1 MILAAGR
8 GERLRPLTDRQPKPL
23 VEVCGKP
30 LIEHHIDL
38 VVKIS
43 DRVTVLDYGTVIAE
57 GPPSAV
63 QRDERVI
70 AAYLGPAHAA
80 A

>member
-1 MILAAGR
+1 MTVL
-8 GERLRPLTDRQPKPL
+8 
-23 VEVCGKP
+23 

-38 VVKIS
+38 VVSIS
-43 DRVTVLDYGTVIAE
+43 DRVTVLDYGVVIAD

-70 AAYLGPAHAA
+70 AAYLGPSHAA